1 MDPHPSHSSAETP
14 EAPSPGTTAQAA
26 RLSGAALAS
35 ILLVFGAIVVGCGSL
50 ATSIFGGWNS
60 WVGVLIAPLLALN
73 GCILAFLALRGIERQ
88 PEELLGR
95 PLALIALFVGVGVTA
110 IQGALVLLAL
120 VTLSASSRLAPVG
133 AELVGS
139 AQNGRPGLTRQVL
152 NEDMARDLT
161 DAQIASFAQAID
173 RQHGTVT
180 GSGAGF
186 GLILDARRVFSE
198 AGPMDGY
205 DPDAADMPRP
215 VYLRF
220 GDERVLA
227 YVWIDQQA
235 LQDKKIRIRDM
246 VVLLDTGQVAVLAAD
261 GPGAELA
268 DAAGWRVMNPPPTD
282 DQERM
287 FE

>member
-1 MDPHPSHSSAETP
+1 MDPHPPQSSARNADPTIP
-14 EAPSPGTTAQAA
+14 TQTA
-26 RLSGAALAS
+26 RLSGTALAS

-50 ATSIFGGWNS
+50 ATSIFAGWNS
-60 WVGVLIAPLLALN
+60 WIGVLIAPLLALN
-73 GCILAFLALRGIERQ
+73 GCILAFLSLRSIERQ

-152 NEDMARDLT
+152 SEDLAKDLT
-161 DAQIASFAQAID
+161 DVQISSFAQAID

-215 VYLRF
+215 IYLRF
-220 GDERVLA
+220 DDERVLA
-227 YVWIDQQA
+227 YVYTDQQA

-246 VVLLDTGQVAVLAAD
+246 VVLLGPGEVAVLAAD

-268 DAAGWRVMNPPPTD
+268 DAAGWRVMNALPVG
-282 DQERM
+282 DQERIL
-287 FE
+287 E